1 MASISQRKVRV
12 AFDWPDRVSGAGAEA
27 KGGMK
32 QYHKKRSIFI
42 IISSSKYLL
51 LLKTDKGQS
60 EHIQKNTFSAN
71 S

>member
-32 QYHKKRSIFI
+32 QYHKRSIFI
-42 IISSSKYLL
+42 IIIISVFIL

-60 EHIQKNTFSAN
+60 EHIQKNT
-71 S
+71 